1 VPALRKELSQEW
13 DKKHEA
19 EVKLKIYQE
28 SAAVAPLLKAE
39 SKAHADYESAKKSVS
54 SLKSQ
59 VAEAEETAS
68 SLKDAS
74 KKAREAQEDASHSTS
89 NAVKEQKNALKNA
102 YGNAKGNLD
111 TPSAEVRKAQ
121 RELDSSIVVAKTDG
135 IVTSVN
141 VRPGDIYQGDAIA
154 VIQDDSSYR
163 VSATAD
169 QYDISS
175 LAVDQDVK
183 ISVNAAGMSNTAG
196 TLIYVGRAPMVSE
209 NGSVGVSGGSEASGG
224 TGGSD
229 AVYRVEAL
237 IDEPGEKMRIGMTAK
252 VLVTVWKKDNCLAVP
267 DEAIQTD
274 ENGNNY
280 ITVQDDD
287 GETRDIHVKYGMKT
301 DYYSEIIGKGLKKGL
316 KVVVPSFDEEEGTE
330 TEE

>member
-1 VPALRKELSQEW
+1 
-13 DKKHEA
+13 
-19 EVKLKIYQE
+19 
-28 SAAVAPLLKAE
+28 
-39 SKAHADYESAKKSVS
+39 
-54 SLKSQ
+54 

-68 SLKDAS
+68 SLKEAS
-74 KKAREAQEDASHSTS
+74 KKAREAKEDISHSTA
-89 NAVKEQKNALKNA
+89 NTVKEQKNALKNA
-102 YGNAKGNLD
+102 YSNAKDNLD
-111 TPSAEVRKAQ
+111 APSAEVRKAQ

-135 IVTSVN
+135 IVTAVN

-175 LAVDQDVK
+175 LAVDQEAK
-183 ISVNAAGMSNTAG
+183 ISINAADMTNTPG
-196 TLIYVGRAPMVSE
+196 TLIYVGSAPMVSE
-209 NGSVGVSGGSEASGG
+209 NGSVGVSGGGETTDGM
-224 TGGSD
+224 GGSD

-237 IDEPGEKMRIGMTAK
+237 IEEPNNRMRIGMAAK
-252 VLVTVWKKDNCLAVP
+252 VLVTVWEKENCLAVP

-280 ITVQDDD
+280 ITVQNAD
-287 GETRDIHVKYGMKT
+287 GKQHDIQVRYGMKT
-301 DYYSEIIGKGLKKGL
+301 DYYSEIVGKGLKEGL
-316 KVVVPSFDEEEGTE
+316 KVVVPSFEEEDE